1 MPDGGV
7 ALAITTF
14 GVHGSRD
21 SLYVDP
27 SFTKARLSTIAQGGG
42 LQPDPTFTPAVVGDV
57 YASPLYLEAGIDG
70 KDVLFVATAENN
82 VYAIDA
88 AAGTILWH
96 NPLGAGVACGEVCNS
111 TTVCPFIGIISTPV
125 LDVTR
130 RELVLVGTLNVPA
143 NSSTAHHIAFGLSI
157 DTGNVLWSV
166 DLDETVPGFN
176 TRYQGQRASLLELNG
191 VVYIPSGGYV
201 GDCTPYWGWVIGI
214 PLSTAPAGLF
224 FWQSPGQ
231 GAAIWGSGALA
242 TDGTS
247 LFAVTGNGFSADGGV
262 QAPPWNAGLS
272 DAMLRLT
279 NSLTFSDVPA
289 DYFAFTNWQELNAED
304 KDFTS
309 NGTVLFE
316 MAGAGSGQ
324 LALSIGKQQNAYL
337 VDRTNLGG
345 MNPALAEAIGIATD
359 DATGGMATYQTPSG
373 RYIAYNA
380 PCDAKGDILG
390 VLKVSPGNPPTVSQA
405 FCVNGGAGAA
415 DQGGSP
421 IVTTSDGSA
430 DAVVWMLG
438 ASGDNKL
445 HAVDG
450 ETGATIL
457 TTPVMPGL
465 IHWVA
470 PLVAKGSIYVPV
482 NGRVYAFRVQP

>member
-1 MPDGGV
+1 LPDGGV

-21 SLYVDP
+21 SLYVDAA
-27 SFTKARLSTIAQGGG
+27 FTKSRLATIQTTGG

-88 AAGTILWH
+88 AAGTVLWH
-96 NPLGAGVACGEVCNS
+96 TPLGAGVPCGEVCDS
-111 TTVCPFIGIISTPV
+111 TTICPFIGIISTPV
-125 LDVTR
+125 LDVAR
-130 RELVLVGTLNVPA
+130 RELVVVGTLNVPA
-143 NSSTAHHIAFGLSI
+143 TSSTAHHVVFGLSI
-157 DTGNVLWSV
+157 DSGSVLWSI
-166 DLDETVPGFN
+166 DLDNTVSGFN
-176 TRYQGQRASLLELNG
+176 ARYQGQRASLLELNG
-191 VVYIPSGGYV
+191 VVYIPAGGYA

-214 PLSTAPAGLF
+214 PLSTAPAGVF
-224 FWQSPGQ
+224 YWRTPNQGGAVWGQ
-231 GAAIWGSGALA
+231 GALA

-279 NSLTFSDVPA
+279 TSLTFSDLPA
-289 DYFAFTNWQELNAED
+289 DYFAFANWQQLNADD
-304 KDFTS
+304 KDFSS

-316 MAGAGSGQ
+316 MAGSGSGH
-324 LALSIGKQQNAYL
+324 LALCIGKLQNAYL
-337 VDRTNLGG
+337 IDRANMGG
-345 MNPALAEAIGIATD
+345 MNTALAEAVGIATD
-359 DATGGMATYQTPSG
+359 DATGGMATYQTTSG
-373 RYIAYNA
+373 RYVAYNA
-380 PCDAKGDILG
+380 PCDTKGDILG
-390 VLKVSPGNPPTVSQA
+390 VLKVNPGTPPTVSQA

-450 ETGATIL
+450 ETGVTIL
-457 TTPVMPGL
+457 TSPSMNGL

-482 NGRVYAFRVQP
+482 NGRVYAFRVQQ